1 MRPQFLRGRFQGRF
15 HLGEFYPYFSMVV
28 FEFLFEFTGHHPVAG
43 RHHRIHKDLAG
54 HRLVHIGINFIPLG
68 NTGDPFIPRLMIKVT
83 FLIFKHVPQA
93 HLGAQHGFVHSQ
105 APLLFLQFNQ
115 RGIHH
120 VFQNTLN
127 RAVLVQILIAGS
139 LAILPAPRP
148 GGRVKLAPKFR
159 FHYRHPAHRGNHIVH
174 RRLTR
179 IAAGRHAEHEYKG
192 NADKNQDKKHDQ
204 ASVFA
209 HPILHERISV
219 IWKA

>member
-28 FEFLFEFTGHHPVAG
+28 FEFLFKFAGCHAVAG
-43 RHHRIHKDLAG
+43 RHHRVQKNLACHG
-54 HRLVHIGINFIPLG
+54 LVHISVNFIPLG
-68 NTGDPFIPRLMIKVT
+68 NAGDPFVPRLMIEITLLV
-83 FLIFKHVPQA
+83 LEHIPLA
-93 HLGAQHGFVHSQ
+93 HLVAQHGFVHRQ

-120 VFQNTLN
+120 VFQNALH
-127 RAVLVQILIAGS
+127 RAVLVQLLVTRP
-139 LAILPAPRP
+139 LAILPAPGA
-148 GGRVKLAPKFR
+148 GGRIKLAPKFR
-159 FHYRHPAHRGNHIVH
+159 FHNRHPAHSGNHAVL
-174 RRLTR
+174 RRLAR

-209 HPILHERISV
+209 HPILHGRISV
-219 IWKA
+219 I